1 MTYTPSVLRT
11 AALAVV
17 LRALAARLS
26 ILRAV
31 AARLSTLRGV
41 AADLPTRR
49 GVAADLQVRN
59 VEADLKVG
67 SYTLTSVAALA
78 VPLVATLCLALNGAV
93 PVRAAAE
100 EPQGWSPSKAADYL
114 DGRAIWW
121 STWPSAARDH
131 GTFCMSC
138 HTTLPYALA
147 RPALRT
153 ALHEPRPSVAEP
165 RIVDNL
171 LTRLRLGAAA
181 EPFYPDQTRG
191 IPKTSESRAIEAVMN
206 ALVLSRRDAAAGR
219 MSEEGQVAL
228 STMWGLQMKV
238 GPNAGAWTW
247 LNFNYEP
254 WESPNSPYLG
264 ASLAALAVGAAP
276 GRYVDGPEIRA
287 NVDALRGYFQKQ
299 FARESTLNRLM
310 ALWASGSVQGL
321 LTAEQHAVAL
331 DDALMA
337 QQPDGG
343 WATAKLG
350 TYARVD
356 KTELDTASDGYATG
370 LATLALQA
378 AGVPVTDARLARGL
392 AWLRAHQDPKTGEWH
407 AVSLN
412 KQRDPAADAARF
424 MSDAAT
430 AYAVLSLT
438 YADSLAEVHRV
449 E

>member
-1 MTYTPSVLRT
+1 MIRIPAVLRT
-11 AALAVV
+11 A
-17 LRALAARLS
+17 S
-26 ILRAV
+26 
-31 AARLSTLRGV
+31 
-41 AADLPTRR
+41 
-49 GVAADLQVRN
+49 
-59 VEADLKVG
+59 
-67 SYTLTSVAALA
+67 LA
-78 VPLVATLCLALNGAV
+78 VPLVATLCLALGGLTPA
-93 PVRAAAE
+93 RAAE
-100 EPQGWSPSKAADYL
+100 EPPTWSPAKAAEYL
-114 DGRAIWW
+114 DRRAIWW
-121 STWPSAARDH
+121 STWNSAARDH

-147 RPALRT
+147 RPMLRS
-153 ALHEPRPSVAEP
+153 ALHEPRPSAAEA
-165 RIVDNL
+165 RVLDNL
-171 LTRLRLGAAA
+171 LTRLHLGAAA

-206 ALVLSRRDAAAGR
+206 AVVLSRRDGAAGR
-219 MSEEGQVAL
+219 MSEEGRVAL

-276 GRYVDGPEIRA
+276 GRYADSPEIRA

-299 FARESTLNRLM
+299 FEHESTLNRLM

-321 LTAEQHAVAL
+321 LTAEQHGAAL
-331 DDALMA
+331 DEARAA

-343 WATAKLG
+343 WATAQLG
-350 TYARVD
+350 IYARVD
-356 KTELDTASDGYATG
+356 KTALDTASDGYATG
-370 LATLALQA
+370 LATLALQS
-378 AGVPVTDARLARGL
+378 AGVPVSDPHLARGL
-392 AWLRAHQDPKTGEWH
+392 AWLRSHQDPKTGEWH
-407 AVSLN
+407 AASLN
-412 KQRDPAADAARF
+412 KQRDPSADAARF

-438 YADSLAEVHRV
+438 YGESLAEVRRV